1 LLRVEVVGPV
11 RIAPVDE
18 DPREFG
24 RSLVCY
30 LALHADRSRSV
41 DDVQT
46 ALWPVVGPKGDV
58 TRKTFLNQVSVVRR
72 SIGGH
77 LPSSKGVA
85 RYALVDFTVD
95 WEDIHRLVEETTED
109 LELRIERLTRALEL
123 VRGVPFE
130 SEVGAVFQWTDT
142 EGIRTLITRTVV
154 AAAIEL
160 HDLHMHESNL
170 AGAEWALRQGLRCSP
185 FEPSLWELL
194 ATVMHAR
201 GDPGEELRFWRDAM
215 ACLDEVAL
223 RRLHDRMGE

>member
-1 LLRVEVVGPV
+1 MLRIEVVGSV
-11 RIAPVDE
+11 RIAPVDD

-72 SIGGH
+72 SIGSH

-85 RYALVDFTVD
+85 RYTLVDFTVD
-95 WEDIHRLVEETTED
+95 WDDIQRLVDKTTED
-109 LELRIERLTRALEL
+109 PELRIERLTRALEL

-130 SEVGAVFQWTDT
+130 SEVGPIFQWADT

-160 HDLHMHESNL
+160 HNLHMHEPNL

-201 GDPGEELRFWRDAM
+201 GDPGEELRFWHDAM
-215 ACLDEVAL
+215 ACLDDVAL
-223 RRLHDRMGE
+223 RRLRDRMGE